1 MRRSD
6 FYFKVLSAVL
16 FVAVA
21 AYIGLYIFRS
31 VGNPFQTIAASAVS
45 VEDTG
50 LCSGFFV
57 RTESSV
63 RAEGGTCSISVK
75 EGEKV
80 HAGQII
86 ATEYLSDSAL
96 QRSEE
101 ILSLK
106 TKISQL
112 EEKNKSG
119 DDGFSKG
126 LQTVVSLADAVAHK
140 RLDEL
145 GALALDVES
154 FIFTSSRSSDG
165 ESLET
170 LGERL
175 LALEARNEGTRV
187 IAAPG
192 SGTFSGVAD
201 GFESVSPDDVM
212 NISAER
218 LYDLF
223 SQRAGGSARTAG
235 KLVTD
240 IKWYFAAVMIS
251 EDAARLSQGAAVP
264 VSFMAPI
271 SLKVTMRVE
280 SIGVV
285 TDGQRV
291 VVFSSDK
298 NLADIAAKR
307 EAEAEVVFSEY
318 SGIGIPKEAMR
329 LDDGNRTF
337 VFLQTGVRAEKVY
350 VEILGEIGDSYIV
363 RNSDETKTTLRE
375 GATVIVKANGLE
387 DGKVV
392 VQ

>member
-21 AYIGLYIFRS
+21 AYIGVYVFRS
-31 VGNPFQTIAASAVS
+31 VGNPFQTITATAVS

-57 RTESSV
+57 RTESAV
-63 RAEGGTCSISVK
+63 RAEGGTCSIAVK

-80 HAGQII
+80 HAGQVI
-86 ATEYLSDSAL
+86 ATEYLSDGAL
-96 QRSEE
+96 QRGEE
-101 ILSLK
+101 ILSLR
-106 TKISQL
+106 TRISQI

-119 DDGFSKG
+119 DDGFAKG

-140 RLDEL
+140 RLDEIGTL
-145 GALALDVES
+145 VLDVES
-154 FIFTSSRSSDG
+154 YIFTGSRSSGG

-170 LGERL
+170 LEERL
-175 LALEARNEGTRV
+175 SVLEARNDGTRV
-187 IAAPG
+187 ITAPR

-201 GFESVSPDDVM
+201 GLESVSPDDVM
-212 NISAER
+212 NISAEA

-223 SQRAGGSARTAG
+223 SQRTGGSTRAAG

-240 IKWYFAAVMIS
+240 IKWYFAAVVTV
-251 EDAARLSQGAAVP
+251 EDASRLSQGTTVP
-264 VSFMAPI
+264 VSFAAPI
-271 SLKVTMRVE
+271 SITVAMRVE
-280 SIGVV
+280 SIGIV

-298 NLADIAAKR
+298 SLVDIASKR

-318 SGIGIPKEAMR
+318 SGIGIPKEAIR
-329 LDDGNRTF
+329 LDDDNRTF

-350 VEILGEIGDSYIV
+350 VEILGEIGDNYIV
-363 RNSDETKTTLRE
+363 QNGDKTKTTLRE
-375 GATVIVKANGLE
+375 GAIVIVKANGLE